1 MISLRLLGCNGGIGG
16 SHRQTTCY
24 LLGESTIID
33 SGTGLTLLDLPQL
46 ACIDNVILTHAH
58 FDHIACLPLLI
69 DSAASLRNEPIK
81 VWGPAEVIEIL
92 ETHIFND
99 MIWPDFTKIPSESA
113 PFMKL
118 DAISERMEI
127 AGMTFTP
134 LAASHGIPACGYLVE
149 KDGQSIAFSG
159 DTEDCPLF
167 WQSVSQNRSIQ
178 AVIIECSYPSTMSE
192 MAKISM
198 HMDVPTVASRV
209 NELPKDISVVIVHR
223 KPGWES
229 VIEEE
234 LRERLPNRELVFPE
248 PGDVLIFG

>member
-1 MISLRLLGCNGGIGG
+1 LLGCNGGIGG

>member
-198 HMDVPTVASRV
+198 HMDVPTES
-209 NELPKDISVVIVHR
+209 PR
-223 KPGWES
+223 KS
-229 VIEEE
+229 
-234 LRERLPNRELVFPE
+234 
-248 PGDVLIFG
+248 

>member
-46 ACIDNVILTHAH
+46 ACIDHVILTHAH
-58 FDHIACLPLLI
+58 LDHIACLPLLI
-69 DSAASLRNEPIK
+69 DSVASLRNEPIK
-81 VWGPAEVIEIL
+81 VWGPSEVIEIL

-118 DAISERMEI
+118 NSISERMEI
-127 AGMTFTP
+127 AGMSVTP
-134 LAASHGIPACGYLVE
+134 LAARHGIPACGYLVE

-178 AVIIECSYPSTMSE
+178 AVVIECSYPSTMSE

-198 HMDVPTVASRV
+198 HMDVPSVAFRV
-209 NELPKDISVVIVHR
+209 NALPKDISVVIVHR
-223 KPGWES
+223 KPGWEG
-229 VIEEE
+229 VIEAE

-248 PGDVLIFG
+248 PGDELTFG

>member
-229 VIEEE
+229 VIEAE